1 MNDKNIN
8 KTFDIN
14 DLYSSTDQLPNQ
26 SLKNKPSISSE
37 IHHELELSEMYQK
50 KRLFEK
56 IEKRL
61 YYQNEIENLRKK
73 MKEPIEKKDTHLK
86 ETILN
91 MKNEFQNSQNLSKSL
106 NELLQSEYALRNRLS
121 EHEMTKER
129 KNLSKAPENEIE
141 IKKSSIL
148 KQEEEEKLKVK
159 TKKSEEK
166 LWRKENFEDNENFEI
181 LKPVHHDP
189 FKKVLARK
197 EELKEKKEVLDQK
210 EERKKLYRRYLQL
223 LKMKKEIIES
233 KGYFSLYFY
242 HFFSVDIKENVDL
255 EKIFNEIVELKL
267 KSFFL
272 L

>member
-1 MNDKNIN
+1 MATISASVTDVSPKLI
-8 KTFDIN
+8 KTCKRHFAFN
-14 DLYSSTDQLPNQ
+14 NTDV
-26 SLKNKPSISSE
+26 E
-37 IHHELELSEMYQK
+37 E
-50 KRLFEK
+50 
-56 IEKRL
+56 
-61 YYQNEIENLRKK
+61 
-73 MKEPIEKKDTHLK
+73 
-86 ETILN
+86 
-91 MKNEFQNSQNLSKSL
+91 
-106 NELLQSEYALRNRLS
+106 
-121 EHEMTKER
+121 ER
-129 KNLSKAPENEIE
+129 
-141 IKKSSIL
+141 
-148 KQEEEEKLKVK
+148 EEEEKLKVK